1 MFCLLVSV
9 AGLYV
14 ASFSGWRLRWFPGVF
29 GFRVVFRLLDWFG
42 LGLVLSLF
50 WFGVI
55 CWCLLVVLLD
65 W

>member
-1 MFCLLVSV
+1 MLLVSV
-9 AGLYV
+9 VGGCGGFL
-14 ASFSGWRLRWFPGVF
+14 GF

-50 WFGVI
+50 WFEVI